1 MPNRLRTQG
10 KMIEERTW
18 AGFDTVELIERIGTP
33 TATLNRDVQ
42 IGPGR
47 PASMPPGPYVTW
59 RYDHN
64 DGTLYVWFSNV
75 DGNLRSFDSLW
86 FDKGVSF

>member
-1 MPNRLRTQG
+1 
-10 KMIEERTW
+10 MIEEGTW
-18 AGFDTVELIERIGTP
+18 AGFDTVELTERIGTP
-33 TATLNRDVQ
+33 TATFNSYVQ
-42 IGPGR
+42 IGLEDR

-59 RYDHN
+59 RYDHV
-64 DGTLYVWFSNV
+64 DGTLYVWFSSV